1 MKTPV
6 RVMSGCAR
14 DQHVRAIVESFDEER
29 KFIWEIVQKNNGAA
43 FDDEIVAGLGRRH
56 VKHSLEHFRMTG
68 QDASVN
74 AKGSTV
80 FAADEDEISVLEPGL
95 GQSAAKEGGWRT

>member
-1 MKTPV
+1 
-6 RVMSGCAR
+6 MSGCAR
-14 DQHVRAIVESFDEER
+14 DQHVRAIVKSFDEER
-29 KFIWEIVQKNNGAA
+29 KFIWEIVQKDDGAA
-43 FDDEIVAGLGRRH
+43 FNDEIVAGLGCWH

-95 GQSAAKEGGWRT
+95 GPSDVKEDG